1 MSAAPGARQLA
12 LELPHRVAFG
22 MEDFLV
28 ADCNR
33 EAVGWIDRWPDWP
46 APLLILSGPEGCGKT
61 HLAHVWQAKSRAAF
75 LDVAEL
81 AVADPGAYP
90 DAFALVIENVAAGLG
105 EQAEHKLFH
114 LYNVAKDA
122 GGWLLVTS
130 REPPAAWNIALPD
143 LASRIAGAPHA
154 AIGPPDDAV
163 LTALI
168 VKLFAD
174 RQLKPSPE
182 VVSYL
187 VSRIERSFAALR
199 RVVAALD
206 KAALAAGRRVTV
218 PLARRVLEEMN

>member
-1 MSAAPGARQLA
+1 MNPGRPLA
-12 LELPHRVAFG
+12 LELPHRTAFG

-61 HLAHVWQAKSRAAF
+61 HLAHVWQAKTRAAF

-81 AVADPGAYP
+81 AVADPGGYP

-114 LYNVAKDA
+114 LYNVAKDS
-122 GGWLLVTS
+122 GSWLLVTS
-130 REPPAAWNIALPD
+130 RDPPTGWNIALPD
-143 LASRIAGAPHA
+143 LASRIAAAPHA
-154 AIGPPDDAV
+154 VIGPPDDVV
-163 LTALI
+163 LMALI

-218 PLARRVLEEMN
+218 PLARRVLEEMD

>member
-1 MSAAPGARQLA
+1 MNPGRQLA
-12 LELPHRVAFG
+12 LELPHRTAFG

-33 EAVGWIDRWPDWP
+33 EAVAWIDRWPDWP
-46 APLLILSGPEGCGKT
+46 APLLVLSGPEGCGKT

-130 REPPAAWNIALPD
+130 REPPTGWNIALPD
-143 LASRIAGAPHA
+143 LASRIAAAPHA
-154 AIGPPDDAV
+154 EVGPPDDAV

-199 RVVAALD
+199 RVVASLD

-218 PLARRVLEEMN
+218 PLARRVLEEMD

>member
-1 MSAAPGARQLA
+1 MSPSRQLA
-12 LELPHRVAFG
+12 LELPHRSAFG

-33 EAVGWIDRWPDWP
+33 EAVPWIDRWPDWP
-46 APLLILSGPEGCGKT
+46 SPLLILSGPEGCGKT
-61 HLAHVWQAKSRAAF
+61 HLAHVWQAKSRAVF

-90 DAFALVIENVAAGLG
+90 ESFALVIENVVAGLG

-114 LYNVAKDA
+114 LYNMAKDS

-130 REPPAAWNIALPD
+130 RELPAAWNIALPD

-154 AIGPPDDAV
+154 VIGPPDDTV

-206 KAALAAGRRVTV
+206 KTALAAGRKVTV
-218 PLARRVLEEMN
+218 PLARRVLEEMG

>member
-1 MSAAPGARQLA
+1 M
-12 LELPHRVAFG
+12 
-22 MEDFLV
+22 
-28 ADCNR
+28 
-33 EAVGWIDRWPDWP
+33 
-46 APLLILSGPEGCGKT
+46 
-61 HLAHVWQAKSRAAF
+61 
-75 LDVAEL
+75 
-81 AVADPGAYP
+81 
-90 DAFALVIENVAAGLG
+90 
-105 EQAEHKLFH
+105 
-114 LYNVAKDA
+114 AKDA

-130 REPPAAWNIALPD
+130 RDPPAAWNIALPD
-143 LASRIAGAPHA
+143 LASRVAGAPHA
-154 AIGPPDDAV
+154 VIGPPDDAV

-206 KAALAAGRRVTV
+206 KAALAAGRKVTV